1 MEENI
6 KLMQNQLSLQLQQI
20 SNSKEFFELQAKYLG
35 KSGEITGLMKELGKV
50 SKEERPALGKL
61 INSFKV
67 WAENEFSYELKKI
80 GKKELE
86 EKYKSE
92 KIDISMPSK
101 SQKVGSL
108 HPITLI
114 KKEMIEI
121 FEGLGFSMFEGP
133 EIESDYYNFTA
144 LNVPK
149 DHPARDM
156 QDTFFINAEMLLR
169 TQTSPGQIR
178 VMEQRKPPIKVMV
191 PGKVFRSDDDAT
203 HSPMFHQMEGLV
215 VDKGLTVCDLY
226 GVLDNLAK
234 ALFDKNTKTRLRPS
248 FFPFT
253 EPSVEVDV
261 QCFNCSG
268 AGCKLCKNT
277 GWIEVLGGGMV
288 HPNVLK
294 NGGIDPEIYTG
305 LALGV
310 GMDRIAMLKYGI
322 PNIKLLFENDIRLLK
337 QFK

>member
-1 MEENI
+1 MEEKI
-6 KLMQNQLSLQLQQI
+6 KLLQEEI
-20 SNSKEFFELQAKYLG
+20 SKELEQVSSSKTLYDLQAKYLG
-35 KSGEITGLMKELGKV
+35 KSGEITGLLRELGKV
-50 SKEERPALGKL
+50 DKTERPALGKL
-61 INSFKV
+61 INNFKV
-67 WAENEFSYELKKI
+67 WAENLFLFELKKLE
-80 GKKELE
+80 KKELE
-86 EKYKSE
+86 KKYEQE
-92 KIDISMPSK
+92 KIDITLPSK
-101 SQKVGSL
+101 AQKVGSL

-114 KKEMIEI
+114 KKEMISI
-121 FEGLGFSMFEGP
+121 FEGLGFSVFEGP
-133 EIESDYYNFTA
+133 EIESDYYNFSA

-178 VMEQRKPPIKVMV
+178 VMEQQKPPIKVLV
-191 PGKVFRSDDDAT
+191 PGRVFRSDDDAT

-234 ALFDKNTKTRLRPS
+234 SLFDKNTKTRLRPS

-261 QCFNCSG
+261 ECFNCG
-268 AGCKLCKNT
+268 GKGCKLCKNT

-288 HPNVLK
+288 HPTVLK
-294 NGGIDPEIYTG
+294 NGGIDPEVYTG
-305 LALGV
+305 IALGV

-322 PNIKLLFENDIRLLK
+322 PNIKLLFENDLRLLK